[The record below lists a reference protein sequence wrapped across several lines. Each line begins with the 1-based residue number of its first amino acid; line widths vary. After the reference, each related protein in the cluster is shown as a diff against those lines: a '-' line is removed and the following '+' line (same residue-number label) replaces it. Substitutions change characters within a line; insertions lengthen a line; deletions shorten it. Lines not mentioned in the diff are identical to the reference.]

1 MRAIGRRELLRA
13 TAAAAATTAFGGS
26 VLGAAPGAQAA
37 GTAAG
42 LSLPVY
48 VGAGS
53 TAPVRPF
60 ALQAVQL
67 GASVFQEKRDR
78 MKAFIAAFDERR
90 FLVPFNQNCGRP
102 NPAGV
107 AVVGGW
113 EGGTQLTGHWT
124 GYYLSA
130 LAQAYSD
137 AGEQVYLDKINWMV
151 GELAAVQTAITAMA
165 SGQTGGSSSVGRVA
179 GKFGQA
185 LQLGG
190 TSTAEY
196 VQLPAAVLSG
206 LTSFTVATWINRT
219 TTTGQNWARVF
230 DFGSGTSSYMFLTV
244 SAGGGG
250 ARFAISTGGSG
261 AEQQITAASPLPT
274 GWTHVAVTL
283 SGGTGTLYVNGTSV
297 AVNKAVKLTPA
308 SLTGTNNLWIG
319 RSQFG
324 DPMLQ
329 ADVDEFQI
337 YNRALSQ
344 TEIQSLLTSAGGS
357 PGGGNVAWYRFEEAG
372 GTNVVDSSSHQRPAT
387 VVAAAGTGTGATAA
401 WTPTYPG
408 YLGAIPDDVVLRLGP
423 PRFATYGGD
432 TGTWAPWYTQHFIM
446 QGLMDCY
453 LLAGNTQALQVVTT
467 MADWANLALTQGDI
481 HQPGYP
487 GPITRDDLNLM
498 WDTYIAG
505 EFNAAAEPIAEV
517 YAITGNTKYLDTAK
531 LLENRESLFGACA
544 ANEDI
549 LTVSTANNPGPR
561 RPNRL
566 HANQHI
572 PNNLGYLRIY
582 EQTGEAEYLQVA
594 QNFFGMVVPHRMYA
608 IGGTGGSYPGS
619 NSNNEQFQNR
629 DDVANAITQSGSE
642 TEATHSLV
650 QLARNLFFHVQDPA
664 YIDYYERA
672 VVNQLLGSRMDS
684 DSTSDPLITYFQSLA
699 PGAAR
704 SFGNLGTG
712 DGGAGLED
720 QTKYQELIY
729 AQSADASTLW
739 VNLYIASTLEWSALG
754 LTIVQATDFPR
765 GDTSSLTIQGQGT
778 LAINLRVPAWAKSG
792 FTVQVNGVNQ
802 QVTATPGSYVTLNRT
817 WHNGDRIDIAM
828 PFSIRMER
836 AIDQPEIQSVFWGP
850 LLLAILGD
858 PGNGQYRQ
866 LTLYQN
872 LKLDGD
878 YTRAAITPAA
888 ATAAGDPTF
897 AAGGLTLRPWY
908 IGDTQPQSAYF
919 QRVEPEIVFGSI
931 DSGVANK
938 RRNDHLPNYDL
949 PVTGVTSP
957 GTDGLTFL
965 DIVWDQAPFAN
976 QAAFVAAVTQTA
988 TNFVT
993 LGLFTA
999 QEKSNVVSAAGR
1011 ASSQLAP

>member
-1 MRAIGRRELLRA
+1 MGRVIGRRDFLRV

-26 VLGAAPGAQAA
+26 VVAATPEAQAA
-37 GTAAG
+37 GAAG
-42 LSLPVY
+42 AVGARSLPAY

-60 ALQAVQL
+60 PLQAVRL

-90 FLVPFNQNCGRP
+90 FLVPFNTNAGLP

-130 LAQAYSD
+130 LAQAYVD
-137 AGEQVYLDKINWMV
+137 AGEQVYLDKIDWMV
-151 GELAAVQTAITAMA
+151 GELAAVQDAITALA
-165 SGQTGGSSSVGRVA
+165 SGQGASASPIGRVT
-179 GKFGQA
+179 GRYGQA

-190 TSTAEY
+190 TSGAQY
-196 VQLPAAVLSG
+196 VQLPAAVLTG

-230 DFGSGTSSYMFLTV
+230 DFGSGTSAYMFLTV

-261 AEQQITAASPLPT
+261 AEQQITATSALPT

-283 SGGTGTLYVNGTSV
+283 SGGIGTLYVNGTAV
-297 AVNKAVKLTPA
+297 AVNNAIKLTPA
-308 SLTGTNNLWIG
+308 NLTGANNLWIG
-319 RSQFG
+319 RSQYG
-324 DPMLQ
+324 DPLLQ

-337 YNRALSQ
+337 YDHALSQ
-344 TEIQSLLTSAGGS
+344 AQIQSLLTSAGGS
-357 PGGGNVAWYRFEEAG
+357 TGGGNVAWYRFEESG
-372 GTNVVDSSSHQRPAT
+372 GTAVLDSSSHQRAAT
-387 VVAAAGTGTGATAA
+387 AVAAASTSTS
-401 WTPTYPG
+401 WTPTFPG

-453 LLAGNTQALQVVTT
+453 LLAGNAQALEVVTK

-481 HQPGYP
+481 NNPGYQ

-505 EFNAAAEPIAEV
+505 EFNAAAEPIAEL
-517 YAITGNTKYLDTAK
+517 YAITGDAKYLETAK
-531 LLENRESLFGACA
+531 FLENRESLFGACA

-582 EQTGEAEYLQVA
+582 EQTGETEYLQVA

-619 NSNNEQFQNR
+619 NANNEQFQNR

-650 QLARNLFFHVQDPA
+650 QLARNLFFHVPDAA

-699 PGAAR
+699 PGAVR

-739 VNLYIASTLEWSALG
+739 VNLYIASTLTWSDLG
-754 LTIVQATDFPR
+754 LTIVQTTAFPR
-765 GDTSSLTIQGQGT
+765 AGTSSLTIQGQGT
-778 LAINLRVPAWAKSG
+778 LAINLRVPAWARAG
-792 FTVQVNGVNQ
+792 FTVQVNGVDQHVN
-802 QVTATPGSYVTLNRT
+802 ATPGSYVTLHNT

-836 AIDQPEIQSVFWGP
+836 AIDQPGTQSVFWGP
-850 LLLAILGD
+850 LLLSILGD

-866 LTLYQN
+866 LTLYKN

-878 YTRAAITPAA
+878 YTRAAITPGAP
-888 ATAAGDPTF
+888 TAAGDQTF
-897 AAGGLTLRPWY
+897 TAAGLTLRPWY

-919 QRVEPEIVFGSI
+919 HRVEPEIVFGTI

-938 RRNDHLPNYDL
+938 HRNDHLPNYDL

-965 DIVWDQAPFAN
+965 DILWDQAPFAN
-976 QAAFVAAVTQTA
+976 QGAFVSAVTQVA
-988 TNFVT
+988 NDFVAQ
-993 LGLFTA
+993 GLFTA
-999 QEKSNVVSAAGR
+999 QEKNSVVSAAGR
-1011 ASSQLAP
+1011 ASTQLAS